1 MIRLLPD
8 QVDAVEIMNAQRKDE
23 ENRRAKWY
31 ADSYGLPGTA
41 GSDTHHIDSLLASA
55 QEGRLPGV
63 LLEERLT
70 DTAHYARLV
79 LERKIHACLPH
90 LDGCC

>member
-8 QVDAVEIMNAQRKDE
+8 RVDAVEILNGHRKDE
-23 ENRRAKWY
+23 ENCRAKWY
-31 ADSYGLPGTA
+31 ADSYGLPCTA
-41 GSDTHHIDSLLASA
+41 GSDNHDVVNSFSET
-55 QEGRLPGV
+55 GV

-70 DTAHYARLV
+70 GTAHYARLV
-79 LERKIHACLPH
+79 LERRIHSCFPH